1 MKVIGKHDIANGLVY
16 ELFDII
22 SLSQNSNVQ
31 CLMEFMNIPNPS
43 GKSGEA
49 FTSVEQRDCVIDIN
63 EVFEKNIKNNN
74 KKHRKQ

>member
-1 MKVIGKHDIANGLVY
+1 
-16 ELFDII
+16 
-22 SLSQNSNVQ
+22 
-31 CLMEFMNIPNPS
+31 MEFMNIPNPS

-74 KKHRKQ
+74 KKHKKQ